1 MIESFLEG
9 KVFVGGKWEVSVS
22 GDFFNVL
29 NPADGS
35 VVGTVADCSL
45 QQTDV
50 AILAANAAI
59 LEWKRKSGKQRSLVL
74 RKWFDLVIAHQ
85 QELAQ
90 LLTKEQGKPIAEA
103 EAEIRYAAS
112 FIEWF
117 AEEAKRVYGD
127 VMQHPLPTHRILT
140 IKQPIGVVAAITPW
154 NFPAAMVTRKL
165 APALAAGCTVVLKPS
180 QHTPLTALALGEL
193 ARQAGLNQGE
203 LNIVTSSKSSAIGAK
218 LCNDTR
224 IKKISFTGSTE
235 VGKQLMA
242 HSASTLKKLSLELGG
257 NAPFIVFEDADLD
270 KAVQGAITSKYR
282 NAGQTCVCT
291 NRFLVQRKLASSFA
305 TLLAKESAALKIG
318 NGLEPGV
325 QIGPLINAGAVKK
338 VEALVADA
346 VGKGAQILFEGENT
360 APHALFFQPMV
371 ITHADES
378 MLLSKE
384 EIFGPVS
391 VIYTFDTEEEA
402 IQMANNTP
410 FGLAAYVYT
419 SDLNRFWRVSEALDY
434 GMVGINEGLIS
445 NEVGPFGGVK
455 ESGFGREGSKYGI
468 EEYLVLK
475 YLCLGVGE

>member
-9 KVFVGGKWEVSVS
+9 KVFVGGKWEVSDS

-74 RKWFDLVIAHQ
+74 RKWFDLVMAHQ

-371 ITHADES
+371 ITDADES

>member
-1 MIESFLEG
+1 MIESILEG
-9 KVFVGGKWEVSVS
+9 KVFVGGKWVDSTS
-22 GDFFNVL
+22 QQFFNVL

-35 VVGTVADCSL
+35 LVGSVADCSL
-45 QQTDV
+45 QQVDE
-50 AILAANAAI
+50 AILAANVAF
-59 LEWKRKSGKQRSLVL
+59 LDWKRKSGKQRSVLL
-74 RKWFDLVIAHQ
+74 RKWFELVMEHQ
-85 QELAQ
+85 QELAL
-90 LLTKEQGKPIAEA
+90 LLTKEQGKPLAEA

-117 AEEAKRVYGD
+117 AEEAKRICGD
-127 VMQHPLPTHRILT
+127 VMAHPLPTHRILT
-140 IKQPIGVVAAITPW
+140 IKQAIGVVAAITPW

-193 ARQAGLNQGE
+193 ARQAGFNQGE
-203 LNIVTSSKSSAIGAK
+203 LNILTSSKSSAIGTK
-218 LCNDTR
+218 LCEDDR
-224 IKKISFTGSTE
+224 IKKLSFTGSTE

-242 HSASTLKKLSLELGG
+242 LSASTLKKLSLELGG
-257 NAPFIVFEDADLD
+257 NAPFIVFEDADLE

-291 NRFLVQRKLASSFA
+291 NRFLVHRPLVSSFA
-305 TLLAKESAALKIG
+305 ALLAKESAALKIG

-325 QIGPLINAGAVKK
+325 QIGPLINSAAVEK

-346 VGKGAQILFEGENT
+346 LSKGAKIELEGKRKD
-360 APHALFFQPMV
+360 AQALFVQPTV
-371 ITHADES
+371 ITAANES
-378 MLLSKE
+378 MQLSKE

-419 SDLNRFWRVSEALDY
+419 SDLNRFWRVSEALEY
-434 GMVGINEGLIS
+434 GMIGINEGLIS
-445 NEVGPFGGVK
+445 NEVGPFGGMK

>member
-1 MIESFLEG
+1 MVESFLEG
-9 KVFVGGKWEVSVS
+9 KVFVGGKWVDSAS
-22 GDFFNVL
+22 GQFFKVI

-35 VVGTVADCSL
+35 HVGLVADCSIS
-45 QQTDV
+45 QVDE
-50 AILAANAAI
+50 AIIAANSAFI
-59 LEWKRKSGKQRSLVL
+59 EWKKRSGKQRSQVL
-74 RKWFDLVIAHQ
+74 RKWFDLVMEHQ
-85 QELAQ
+85 QELAL
-90 LLTKEQGKPIAEA
+90 LLTKEQGKPLAEA

-117 AEEAKRVYGD
+117 AEEAKRICGD

-140 IKQPIGVVAAITPW
+140 IKQAIGVIAAITPW

-203 LNIVTSSKSSAIGAK
+203 LNIVTSSKSSAIGTK
-218 LCNDTR
+218 LCEDTR

-242 HSASTLKKLSLELGG
+242 HSSSTLKKLSLELGG
-257 NAPFIVFEDADLD
+257 NAPFIVFEDADLE

-291 NRFLVQRKLASSFA
+291 NRFLVHRQLAFSFA
-305 TLLAKESAALKIG
+305 ALLAKESAALKIG
-318 NGLEPGV
+318 NGLEPGI
-325 QIGPLINAGAVKK
+325 QIGPLINAAAIEK
-338 VEALVADA
+338 VETLVADA
-346 VGKGAQILFEGENT
+346 LSKGGQIVLDGKRVDAESLYFK
-360 APHALFFQPMV
+360 PMV
-371 ITHADES
+371 ITTANES
-378 MLLSKE
+378 MQLFNE

-410 FGLAAYVYT
+410 YGLAAYVYT
-419 SDLNRFWRVSEALDY
+419 SDLNRFWRVSEALDF

-468 EEYLVLK
+468 EEYLVQK

>member
-1 MIESFLEG
+1 
-9 KVFVGGKWEVSVS
+9 
-22 GDFFNVL
+22 
-29 NPADGS
+29 
-35 VVGTVADCSL
+35 
-45 QQTDV
+45 
-50 AILAANAAI
+50 
-59 LEWKRKSGKQRSLVL
+59 
-74 RKWFDLVIAHQ
+74 
-85 QELAQ
+85 
-90 LLTKEQGKPIAEA
+90 
-103 EAEIRYAAS
+103 
-112 FIEWF
+112 
-117 AEEAKRVYGD
+117 
-127 VMQHPLPTHRILT
+127 
-140 IKQPIGVVAAITPW
+140 
-154 NFPAAMVTRKL
+154 
-165 APALAAGCTVVLKPS
+165 VVLKPS

-203 LNIVTSSKSSAIGAK
+203 LNIVTSSNSSAIGAK
-218 LCNDTR
+218 LCEDSR

-242 HSASTLKKLSLELGG
+242 HSASSLKKLSLELGG
-257 NAPFIVFEDADLD
+257 NAPFIVFEDADLN

-305 TLLAKESAALKIG
+305 DLLAKESAALKIG

-325 QIGPLINAGAVKK
+325 QIGPLINAAAVEK
-338 VEALVADA
+338 VQALVADA
-346 VGKGAQILFEGENT
+346 VGKGAQIVLDGKRVDDQ
-360 APHALFFQPMV
+360 ALFVQPIV
-371 ITHADES
+371 ITAANES
-378 MLLSKE
+378 MQLSKE

-419 SDLNRFWRVSEALDY
+419 SDLNRFWRVSEALDF

-468 EEYLVLK
+468 DEYLVLK